1 MIFSGGGFIDALLI
15 IGLPN
20 GPTAHFKLSK
30 LVLRKDIKV
39 SCFFCQKL
47 YVYLFSN
54 SRNNMFLLV
63 YTMQVVAVAS
73 LPKEIAAGLHPKQNN
88 AIRALLLQS
97 GWVVERL
104 EDDSCMVTYIQVSIS
119 KIINSSTKKQKQK
132 LRFLFILWI
141 TLNIKLS

>member
-1 MIFSGGGFIDALLI
+1 MII
-15 IGLPN
+15 
-20 GPTAHFKLSK
+20 HFFQTL
-30 LVLRKDIKV
+30 DIYSHQQRV
-39 SCFFCQKL
+39 FATL
-47 YVYLFSN
+47 
-54 SRNNMFLLV
+54 
-63 YTMQVVAVAS
+63 QVVAVAS

-97 GWVVERL
+97 GWVVKRL
-104 EDDSCMVTYIQVSIS
+104 EDDSCMVTYVIQVSIS